1 MNYVCWRCGT
11 INESWSYKYI
21 DEKRCRACEAPLDVR
36 EIDVREELTT
46 RKSVEVIIR
55 GLTAIEEHKIE
66 DALQRIFHKDAIS
79 GEWSY
84 RIRSEKAE

>member
-1 MNYVCWRCGT
+1 MNYICSRCGT
-11 INESWSYKYI
+11 INESDAK
-21 DEKRCRACEAPLDVR
+21 KCRACDALLDVR

-84 RIRSEKAE
+84 RMVSENCYGDDA